1 MNNGPDKINDLNT
14 LSSVNQD
21 ISVIRNNSKMKYSV
35 LSAQGDLTLPYKWIN
50 IDAGIKYTL
59 LDNKSDI
66 GYYDFDGTDY
76 ILNPNNSNVFR
87 YKEHNYAI
95 YVGDRRISIKWSAKV
110 GLRYEYTSLG
120 RGVSARQEVIT
131 VKFFQLPM
139 LALNQMIIIRL
150 PSTIPKE
157 LIVRTFS
164 L

>member
-76 ILNPNNSNVFR
+76 ILNQIIVMFF
-87 YKEHNYAI
+87 
-95 YVGDRRISIKWSAKV
+95 GIK
-110 GLRYEYTSLG
+110 
-120 RGVSARQEVIT
+120 
-131 VKFFQLPM
+131 
-139 LALNQMIIIRL
+139 N
-150 PSTIPKE
+150 TIMQFMWGQKDFGKMVCE
-157 LIVRTFS
+157 SWIEI
-164 L
+164 